1 MNLLRECTI
10 KTYIL
15 PYLSRG
21 KRGKTMSDES
31 YVPVIQAIL
40 HRLKTGCQWR
50 QLPIREF
57 FGNRPYTWEAVYYH
71 FQQWSKHD
79 CWRNVWVALLRAHK
93 GLLDLSQAELDG
105 TLTRAHRGGEAV
117 GFQGRRQ
124 DQCTNLL
131 AISDS
136 KGTIIAISEPI
147 SGEHHD
153 LFDIKT
159 SFGQLLEMLTAADI
173 AIDGLFLNADSGFDA
188 ATLRDECE
196 KVGIIPNFALNPRN
210 GNLAERD
217 DYFDPEIYKGRY
229 VIEHGFG
236 WMDAFK
242 ALLIRYE
249 VLAKHWRDFNL
260 LGMTVLFIR
269 KIIKNKKKKS

>member
-105 TLTRAHRGGEAV
+105 TLTGHIAV
-117 GFQGRRQ
+117 EKRSVFKDVGKTNAPIFWQFQI
-124 DQCTNLL
+124 
-131 AISDS
+131 A
-136 KGTIIAISEPI
+136 KG
-147 SGEHHD
+147 
-153 LFDIKT
+153 
-159 SFGQLLEMLTAADI
+159 Q
-173 AIDGLFLNADSGFDA
+173 
-188 ATLRDECE
+188 
-196 KVGIIPNFALNPRN
+196 
-210 GNLAERD
+210 
-217 DYFDPEIYKGRY
+217 
-229 VIEHGFG
+229 
-236 WMDAFK
+236 
-242 ALLIRYE
+242 
-249 VLAKHWRDFNL
+249 
-260 LGMTVLFIR
+260 
-269 KIIKNKKKKS
+269 